1 MSANEMFT
9 DGFEAGRRDARR
21 ELKPLVEAVWD
32 AVLMFEDIRK
42 ARELPPMAQATAQYI
57 AMGNQLRRLLDLSG
71 LKGDCDVR

>member
-1 MSANEMFT
+1 MDAYEQHWDAS
-9 DGFEAGRRDARR
+9 RRAARQ

-42 ARELPPMAQATAQYI
+42 ARELPATAQAVQQYV

-71 LKGDCDVR
+71 LKGECDVR